1 MRVLVTRPAREAQR
15 WVADLQQLGIDAV
28 GLPLLEIS
36 PAADEGSVRRA
47 WKRMAEFHAVMF
59 VSGNAVER
67 YFMVRPADASCW
79 HPGPATGEHP
89 EIPFPRAWAP
99 GPGTR
104 DALLRAGVPRQSIDT
119 PAQDSEQFDSQA
131 LWLQVGDQLA
141 SGQRVLVVR
150 GGDAQGRGVGRDW
163 MSEQLTRRGIA
174 VEAVVAYTRKPPV
187 WTPAQFELAQRGALN
202 SSLWLFSSSEAIT
215 HLQSLLPLQAWTDAR
230 AVATHPR
237 IAQSASDAG
246 FGVVCLSRPTLADV
260 VASIES
266 IR

>member
-15 WVADLQQLGIDAV
+15 WVADLQQRGIDAV
-28 GLPLLEIS
+28 ALPLLDIS
-36 PAADEGSVRRA
+36 PAADEGSVHRA
-47 WKRMAEFHAVMF
+47 WHRMAEFQAVMF

-67 YFMVRPADASCW
+67 FFMVRPADSSCW
-79 HPGPATGEHP
+79 RRAPAIADRP
-89 EIPFPRAWAP
+89 DKIDLRAWAP
-99 GPGTR
+99 GPATR
-104 DALLRAGVPRQSIDT
+104 DALVRAGVPVQSIDT
-119 PAQDSEQFDSQA
+119 PAQDSELFDSQA
-131 LWLQVGDQLA
+131 LLQQVGDQLA

-150 GGDAQGRGVGRDW
+150 GGDLQGRGVGRDW
-163 MSEQLTRRGIA
+163 MAEQLTRRGVT
-174 VEAVVAYTRKPPV
+174 VETVVAYTRKAPV
-187 WTPAQFELAQRGALN
+187 WTPAQFELAQQGALQ

-215 HLQSLLPLQAWTDAR
+215 HLHSLLPLQAWTDAR